1 MLQFEKK
8 KLLLHLINQVQKVQR
23 DNNTT
28 KRTDLIV
35 RISWNENLKKVN
47 PQNFQAFLKNSQSV
61 LYQEFL
67 KSSKVK
73 KSSVP

>member
-1 MLQFEKK
+1 MLEFEKK
-8 KLLLHLINQVQKVQR
+8 IVVPPEMKFKKYKEI
-23 DNNTT
+23 TT
-28 KRTDLIV
+28 QIKEQIE
-35 RISWNENLKKVN
+35 WNENLKKVN

>member
-28 KRTDLIV
+28 KRTDRIV